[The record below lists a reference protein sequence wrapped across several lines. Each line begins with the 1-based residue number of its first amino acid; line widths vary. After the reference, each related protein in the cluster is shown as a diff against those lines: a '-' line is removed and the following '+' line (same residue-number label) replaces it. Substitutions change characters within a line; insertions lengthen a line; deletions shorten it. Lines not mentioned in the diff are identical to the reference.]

1 MFANLHPAYSLHLEW
16 ALTWCGLHE
25 PEFTEDGEITARLL
39 VQLDPDRLGPRFIAS
54 RSEKQVEAVAQ
65 ALVLADIAS
74 GATFGEDIVAADDR
88 LRNATCVEIDR
99 NVLFPTHRELLSYVQ
114 LSADHVARRLD
125 TQLRGQKW
133 EW

>member
-1 MFANLHPAYSLHLEW
+1 MFADLHPGYRLHLEW
-16 ALTWCGLHE
+16 ALTWCGLYE

-54 RSEKQVEAVAQ
+54 GSNKQVETLAQ

-74 GATFGEDIVAADDR
+74 GATFGADIIAASDR
-88 LRNATCVEIDR
+88 LRNATGVETDR
-99 NVLFPTHRELLSYVQ
+99 NVLFPTHRELLSYIL
-114 LSADHVARRLD
+114 LSHDHTACRLD
-125 TQLRGQKW
+125 TKLRGKKW